1 MRIKLKLLA
10 GAAVVAATL
19 GAGIA
24 HASPIT
30 FQVSAWHALTPNE
43 NNFSSPQQALPSNPL
58 ATTSSDL
65 AATFNYTGLPN
76 WFNPAAQTNPFN
88 TFVGYP
94 SSAITNMKFYNNY
107 TSTFPLSTSSFG
119 SATLFELSFTTPQAL
134 SGTIVHDD
142 GISLWNSANTTNL
155 VDSQLPTLATSTYF
169 SVAPGMYNLWYVEA
183 NGAPAQ
189 LTFQN
194 VDVPEPGSLVLLG
207 TGLIGLG
214 LVLRRSK
221 KARVIS
227 LS

>member
-19 GAGIA
+19 GGGIA

-30 FQVSAWHALTPNE
+30 FNVSVWNSLTPNE

-58 ATTSSDL
+58 ATTPSDL

-76 WFNPAAQTNPFN
+76 WSNPAAQTNPFN

-107 TSTFPLSTSSFG
+107 TQNFTLSTSSFA

-142 GISLWNSANTTNL
+142 GISLWNSANTTDL
-155 VDSQLPTLATSTYF
+155 VENALPTLATPTYF
-169 SVAPGMYNLWYVEA
+169 SVAPGAYNLWYVEA
-183 NGAPAQ
+183 NGAPSQ